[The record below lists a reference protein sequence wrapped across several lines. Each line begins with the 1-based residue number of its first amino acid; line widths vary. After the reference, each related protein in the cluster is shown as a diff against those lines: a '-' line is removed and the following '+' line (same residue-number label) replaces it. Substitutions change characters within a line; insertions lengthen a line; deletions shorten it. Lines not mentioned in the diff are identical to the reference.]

1 MIEVKDLVKTYGSIV
16 ALGGVSFSAGDG
28 EIVGLLGPNG
38 AGKSTAMNIITGY
51 LSSDSG
57 TVTVNGH
64 EITDEPDEVKKL
76 IGYLPEIPP
85 LYADMTVREY
95 MDFVYDLKKC
105 TLQRKAHL
113 AEIASVTKTHE
124 VQDRLIANLSKGY
137 RQRVGIAGTL
147 VGDPKILIFDE
158 PTVGLDPG
166 QIIETRALIRRLG
179 RRHTV
184 ILSTHILSEVQA
196 VCDRIVIIDRGK
208 IIADEK
214 TDDISSTVNRSRRY
228 SAKICGPT
236 GEVLPMLRSVPGV
249 SGAEVTGE
257 RDLDAFVYII
267 ESEKGRDIR
276 KDLFAACAAK
286 SYPLIGME
294 PSGMSLEE
302 VFIKLTENGGKK
314 R

>member
-1 MIEVKDLVKTYGSIV
+1 MLEVKELVKRYGKHT
-16 ALGGVSFSAGDG
+16 ALDGISFSAGEG

-57 TVTVNGH
+57 TVTVDGAD
-64 EITDEPDEVKKL
+64 ILDEPDRVKRL

-85 LYADMTVREY
+85 LYTDMKVSEY

-105 TLQRKAHL
+105 DMPRKAHL
-113 AEIASVTKTHE
+113 GEIAKVTKTVD
-124 VQDRLIANLSKGY
+124 VQGRLISNLSKGY
-137 RQRVGIAGTL
+137 RQRVGIASAL
-147 VGDPKILIFDE
+147 VGDPKVLIFDE

-179 RRHTV
+179 RKHTV

-196 VCDRIVIIDRGK
+196 VCDRIVIIDRGR

-214 TDDISSTVNRSRRY
+214 TGEITAAVNRSRRWTVRV
-228 SAKICGPT
+228 CGPVADVQRMIRNV
-236 GEVLPMLRSVPGV
+236 EGV
-249 SGAEVTGE
+249 SGVEPTGE
-257 RDLDAFVYII
+257 RDLDANVFLV
-267 ESEKGRDIR
+267 ESDKGRDVR
-276 KDLFAACAAK
+276 KALFAACASKGYA
-286 SYPLIGME
+286 LIGIE

-302 VFIKLTENGGKK
+302 VFIKLTDKDN
-314 R
+314 